1 MKTCNQVSVSRFLC
15 RLLNKRL
22 FTDVIDDASGENL
35 SSSNNQSCFGQQED
49 DIKTSE
55 PVADE
60 IGEFV

>member
-1 MKTCNQVSVSRFLC
+1 
-15 RLLNKRL
+15 L